1 LKFSE
6 NRNEFSSKDAVTN
19 MATEFAL
26 KEEEKNALLP
36 NGKQTIIYNRVH
48 WALSYL
54 KHSKLLEIIKNGV
67 YKITDRGK
75 QVLSQNP
82 AKIDSE
88 LLQQFPEYIDFIN
101 RTSTKEKGRS
111 DIIESDA
118 SQTPEEKFEES
129 YQIIRDD
136 LKSQLLDII
145 KGCSPVFFE
154 KLVVELLV
162 LMGYGGS
169 IKEAGKAI
177 GKSGD
182 EGIDGVIKED
192 VLGLDVIY
200 IQAKKWDST
209 IGRPEIHKFA
219 GALQGQRSRKGIFIT
234 TGKFSQDAK
243 EYVTKIDAKIVLVD
257 GDQLAEH
264 MINHD
269 IDVSSDKPYF
279 IKKINSAYF
288 EDLI

>member
-1 LKFSE
+1 MAIPDYESIMLPLLKFSE

-54 KHSKLLEIIKNGV
+54 KHSKLLENIKKGV

-88 LLQQFPEYIDFIN
+88 LLKQFPEYVDFIN

-136 LKSQLLDII
+136 LKSQLLDTI
-145 KGCSPVFFE
+145 KGCSP
-154 KLVVELLV
+154 
-162 LMGYGGS
+162 
-169 IKEAGKAI
+169 
-177 GKSGD
+177 
-182 EGIDGVIKED
+182 
-192 VLGLDVIY
+192 
-200 IQAKKWDST
+200 
-209 IGRPEIHKFA
+209 
-219 GALQGQRSRKGIFIT
+219 IFPKRIPT
-234 TGKFSQDAK
+234 SC
-243 EYVTKIDAKIVLVD
+243 
-257 GDQLAEH
+257 
-264 MINHD
+264 MN
-269 IDVSSDKPYF
+269 
-279 IKKINSAYF
+279 
-288 EDLI
+288 